1 MSTWVRPARPPWVT
15 NRTRRAGPLRPVDF
29 PGLTRASG
37 RGHRFRRGLKAPRTF
52 VASIAEYVEARELAK
67 ALTLREIRGQYKGS
81 VLGWFWSLL
90 NPLTTVLVFTFFFKV
105 LKVAP
110 PVGDPSGLKSFALY
124 LISGLVPWT
133 FFAASINGAAGSV
146 VNQGSLISKVYF
158 PRGIVVISK
167 IGAVGFT
174 SLMELSVAVVI
185 LLIAGNMVLPWLP
198 MVALL
203 LVIQAALALGVGL
216 ILAVANVYFRDV
228 QYFVGILLQVL
239 FYSTPIAYDIELIPD
254 RYQLLYRLNPLV
266 DLIDAY
272 HRVLYDL
279 RWPDFGWVAYVAG
292 WAVAMLGLGIW
303 VFSRFEP
310 RLAEEL

>member
-1 MSTWVRPARPPWVT
+1 M
-15 NRTRRAGPLRPVDF
+15 
-29 PGLTRASG
+29 
-37 RGHRFRRGLKAPRTF
+37 
-52 VASIAEYVEARELAK
+52 ASIAEYVEARELAK

-90 NPLTTVLVFTFFFKV
+90 NPLTTVLVFSFFFWV

-110 PVGDPSGLKSFALY
+110 PTGDPSGLKSFALY

-133 FFAASINGAAGSV
+133 FFAACLNGAAGSV

-158 PRGIVVISK
+158 PRGIVVVSK

-174 SLMELSVAVVI
+174 TLMELSVALII

-216 ILAVANVYFRDV
+216 VLAVANVYFRDV
-228 QYFVGILLQVL
+228 QYFVGLVLQVL
-239 FYSTPIAYDIELIPD
+239 FYSTPIAYDIELIPE
-254 RYQLLYRLNPLV
+254 RYRTLYRLNPLV
-266 DLIDAY
+266 DLIDSY

-279 RWPDFGWVAYVAG
+279 RWPNFAWVGYVAG
-292 WAVAMLGLGIW
+292 WAVVMLGLGIW